1 MIFVGDF
8 VPQKTKPI
16 LPDFGSGW
24 VVANLEGPVCADETP
39 KALKVGVHLHSAP
52 FQIKGKWAFALANN
66 HLMDFGVEGMKQTFA
81 FLSARKQTAET
92 AWAGAGTDIGHACEP
107 MILEESGKKIAVIS
121 CCERQF
127 GVATEESAGVAA
139 KGEWLYAAIAKA
151 KSTADFVVVS
161 CHCASEFSTA
171 VSPQLQAFYHSL
183 VDAGADVIH
192 GHHSHVPQGWEEY
205 KGRPIFYGL
214 GNFVIDPAM
223 WRADPNY
230 QWCLIARVDFFGEKL
245 TWSVTP
251 KGCIPADVEG
261 YLARANLGFRRPEL
275 LEALWQESS
284 VKLYHRLYEQ
294 NLRIASVESVRLSL
308 RDRLR
313 KILFASGDLFRA
325 LLGRE
330 LPTTK
335 SKFYGRV
342 AYNFFNCES
351 HVDMIS
357 TALGVLTGS
366 VKDERGKLTDKLAE
380 ED

>member
-1 MIFVGDF
+1 MTFVGDF
-8 VPQKTKPI
+8 VPQKTRPT

-24 VVANLEGPVCADETP
+24 VVANLEGPVCADKTP

-52 FQIKGKWAFALANN
+52 FEVNGKWAFALANN
-66 HLMDFGVEGMKQTFA
+66 HLMDFGVEGLKQTFA
-81 FLSARKQTAET
+81 FLSVRKQTAET
-92 AWAGAGTDIGHACEP
+92 AWAGAGRNVQQAREA
-107 MILEESGKKIAVIS
+107 MILEEAGRRIAVFS

-127 GVATEESAGVAA
+127 GIATETTSGVAE
-139 KGEWLYAAIAKA
+139 KGEWLYAAITKA
-151 KSTADFVVVS
+151 KSAADYVVVS

-171 VSPQLQAFYHSL
+171 VSPRLQSFYHSL
-183 VDAGADVIH
+183 IDAGADVIH

-214 GNFVIDPAM
+214 GNFVVDPDM
-223 WRADPNY
+223 WRFDPNY
-230 QWCLIARVDFFGEKL
+230 QWCLIAQVDFAGERL

-251 KGCIPADVEG
+251 QGRVPADAER
-261 YLARANLGFRRPEL
+261 YLARANLGFLRPEL

-294 NLRIASVESVRLSL
+294 NLRIASVEGVRLSV
-308 RDRLR
+308 RDCLR
-313 KILFASGDLFRA
+313 KILFATGDIIRA

-342 AYNFFNCES
+342 VYNFFNCES

-366 VKDERGKLTDKLAE
+366 IVDQRERCANA
-380 ED
+380 

>member
-1 MIFVGDF
+1 MTFVGDF
-8 VPQKTKPI
+8 VPQKTKPT
-16 LPDFGSGW
+16 LPDFGEGW

-52 FQIKGKWAFALANN
+52 FEVNGKWAFALANN
-66 HLMDFGVEGMKQTFA
+66 HLMDFGVEGLKQTFA
-81 FLSARKQTAET
+81 FLSTRKQTAEA
-92 AWAGAGTDIGHACEP
+92 AWTGAGTDVGCAREP
-107 MILEESGKKIAVIS
+107 MILEESGKKVAVIS

-127 GVATEESAGVAA
+127 GVATETTAGVAE

-151 KSTADFVVVS
+151 KCEADFVVVS

-171 VSPQLQAFYHSL
+171 VSPRLQAFYHSL
-183 VDAGADVIH
+183 IDAGADVIH

-214 GNFVIDPAM
+214 GNFVVDSDM
-223 WRADPNY
+223 WRSDPNY
-230 QWCLIARVDFFGEKL
+230 QWCLVARVDFANEKL

-251 KGCIPADVEG
+251 QGRIPADVEE

-284 VKLYHRLYEQ
+284 VKLYHWLYEQ
-294 NLRIASVESVRLSL
+294 NLRIASVESVRLSV

-313 KILFASGDLFRA
+313 KILFATGDIIRA

-342 AYNFFNCES
+342 VYNFFNCES

-357 TALGVLTGS
+357 SALGVLTGS
-366 VKDERGKLTDKLAE
+366 IVDQREKCANA
-380 ED
+380 

>member
-1 MIFVGDF
+1 MTFVGDL
-8 VPQKTKPI
+8 VPQKTRPT
-16 LPDFGSGW
+16 LPDFREGW

-52 FQIKGKWAFALANN
+52 FEIKGKWAFALANN
-66 HLMDFGVEGMKQTFA
+66 HLMDFGVDGLKQTFA
-81 FLSARKQTAET
+81 FLSVRKQTAET
-92 AWAGAGTDIGHACEP
+92 AWAGAGTNVQEAREP
-107 MILEESGKKIAVIS
+107 MILDEAGKRIAVLS

-127 GVATEESAGVAA
+127 GIATETTAGVAE

-151 KSTADFVVVS
+151 KSAADFVVVS

-171 VSPQLQAFYHSL
+171 VSQRLQAFYHSL

-205 KGRPIFYGL
+205 KGHPIFYGM
-214 GNFVIDPAM
+214 GNFVVDPDM
-223 WRADPNY
+223 WRSDPNY
-230 QWCLIARVDFFGEKL
+230 QWSLVARVNFAGEKL

-251 KGCIPADVEG
+251 QGCVPADVEG
-261 YLARANLGFRRPEL
+261 YLARANLGFCRPEL

-294 NLRIASVESVRLSL
+294 NLRIASVESVRLSV

-313 KILFASGDLFRA
+313 KILFASGDIIRA
-325 LLGRE
+325 LFGRE

-366 VKDERGKLTDKLAE
+366 IVDQREKCANA
-380 ED
+380 